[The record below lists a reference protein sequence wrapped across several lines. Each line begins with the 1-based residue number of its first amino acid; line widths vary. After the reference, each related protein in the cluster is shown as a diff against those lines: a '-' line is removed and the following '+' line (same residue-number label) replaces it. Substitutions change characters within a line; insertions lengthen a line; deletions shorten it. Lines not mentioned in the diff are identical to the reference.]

1 MCVCYEVSNA
11 RTILE
16 APGELK
22 RVEVEIL
29 VLKEYIVFSETACA
43 YFKMDK
49 NGSVIVVYVLLT
61 L

>member
-1 MCVCYEVSNA
+1 MCVCYVVSNE

-29 VLKEYIVFSETACA
+29 VLKEYILFRRQPV
-43 YFKMDK
+43 
-49 NGSVIVVYVLLT
+49 LT
-61 L
+61 LRWIKMGQLLCSMSC